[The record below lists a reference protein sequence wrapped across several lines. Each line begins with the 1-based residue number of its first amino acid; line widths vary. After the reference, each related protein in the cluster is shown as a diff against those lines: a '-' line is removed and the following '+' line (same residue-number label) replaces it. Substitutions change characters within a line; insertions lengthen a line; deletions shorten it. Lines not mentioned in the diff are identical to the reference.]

1 MDATLV
7 LDTRERGLAAELAD
21 EHFTTAQL
29 DCGDIQICLDGRP
42 WLVLER
48 KTLADLTQ
56 SIKDGRYREQKARM
70 LAGRADCKVGYVFEG
85 PWSWDRNDD
94 AIGGLPRLTL
104 QSAALNCMFRDD
116 VIVVFTRNLAD
127 TADLVR
133 QIILRVRKG
142 AFQGGAAAAAAGP
155 SSYSQL
161 LTVSAKKR
169 TNVDPR
175 TTFVMQLRQIPGVAD
190 KAATAICDVWPTM
203 ASLCAT
209 ATAATIADVRLGTRR
224 VGPTIAA
231 RVCAYLGV
239 VMPADSPA
247 PDVPAAAAS

>member
-1 MDATLV
+1 MDAALV
-7 LDTRERGLAAELAD
+7 LDTREHGLAAQLAD
-21 EHFTTAQL
+21 EPFMSAQL
-29 DCGDIQICLDGRP
+29 DCGDIQICLEGRP

-56 SIKDGRYREQKARM
+56 SIKDGRYREQKARL
-70 LAGRADCKVGYVFEG
+70 LAGRADCRVGYVFEG
-85 PWSWDRNDD
+85 PWSWDRNDG
-94 AIGGLPRLTL
+94 AVGGLPRLTL

-116 VIVVFTRNLAD
+116 LIVVFTRGLAD

-133 QIILRVRKG
+133 QIMLRVRKG
-142 AFQGGAAAAAAGP
+142 AFHGAGPAP

-175 TTFVMQLRQIPGVAD
+175 TAFVMQLRQIPGVAE

-203 ASLCAT
+203 AALCAT
-209 ATAATIADVRLGTRR
+209 ATAAAIGDVRMGARR

-239 VMPADSPA
+239 LTPVGSPA
-247 PDVPAAAAS
+247 ADAPAAAVS